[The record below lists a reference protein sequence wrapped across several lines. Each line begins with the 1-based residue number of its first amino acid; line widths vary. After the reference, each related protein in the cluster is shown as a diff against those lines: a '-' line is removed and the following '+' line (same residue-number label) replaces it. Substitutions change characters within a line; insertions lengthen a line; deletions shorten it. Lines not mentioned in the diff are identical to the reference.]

1 MPEIIESVDEVLG
14 GHDVSLTA
22 LTEAHEDLYKLVER
36 VFQEIKS
43 VRGEMKSGRTGR
55 ESLVDGVEEQPD
67 PVSQSRFSPELGG
80 ETVQGELKI
89 LSEVNESNLDVGQ
102 SRGRTR
108 TAVSTHFQR

>member
-1 MPEIIESVDEVLG
+1 MPEIIESVEEVLG

-80 ETVQGELKI
+80 ETVQDESKI
-89 LSEVNESNLDVGQ
+89 LSEVKEGNLDVGQ
-102 SRGRTR
+102 SRGKARS
-108 TAVSTHFQR
+108 AVSTRLQR